1 MPEKNRPLILK
12 IAPVFL
18 FLCGGAVLLARLAA
32 VSGIVF
38 TSTIEGKVVASNEG
52 APAVLKVVVAA
63 AALAAGLAILLELPW
78 SRPLMI
84 ACLILAAG
92 DQLWSGAWETSPIG
106 LGPFTV
112 DMNFPLTVP
121 ALLFGWWYLYSKSNV
136 RAYYR
141 NLKAS
146 RGREPVPEQRPDPI

>member
-1 MPEKNRPLILK
+1 MPEKNRPLLLK

-18 FLCGGAVLLARLAA
+18 FLWGGAVLIARLAA

-38 TSTIEGKVVASNEG
+38 TSRIEGKVVASNESV
-52 APAVLKVVVAA
+52 PAILRIVLAV

-84 ACLILAAG
+84 VCLILAAG
-92 DQLWSGAWETSPIG
+92 GQLWSGAWET
-106 LGPFTV
+106 
-112 DMNFPLTVP
+112 FPLTVP
-121 ALLFGWWYLYSKSNV
+121 ALLFGCWYLYSKSNV

-141 NLKAS
+141 DLKAS

>member
-1 MPEKNRPLILK
+1 MPEKNRPLLLK

-18 FLCGGAVLLARLAA
+18 FLWGGAVLIARLAA

-38 TSTIEGKVVASNEG
+38 TSKIEGKVVASNEG
-52 APAVLKVVVAA
+52 VPAILRIVLAVG
-63 AALAAGLAILLELPW
+63 ALAAGLAILLELPW

-92 DQLWSGAWETSPIG
+92 GQLWSGAWETSPIG
-106 LGPFTV
+106 LGPFTLDV
-112 DMNFPLTVP
+112 SFPLTVP
-121 ALLFGWWYLYSKSNV
+121 ALLFGWWYLYGKSNV

-141 NLKAS
+141 DLKAS